1 MLITFVALKKDTRF
15 VEMTTKPRNA
25 HNGKNQRS
33 NMTRIFALFLLR
45 SFQFWSLFSFLLSRL
60 YVLFF
65 FLSLS
70 FTFFQLLSFTL
81 SFFFSLFCFV
91 LCSYLSFF
99 LSLYLFM
106 SFYFLLFSLSSLIF
120 PFLLIRLKYWFFLL
134 FRRSPLF
141 CKKKKL
147 CSHICFFV
155 QHFCSI
161 FMFINYEILFLCAS
175 SQLQKSLNFFKG
187 GRKLNFKVFLRDRLI
202 KML

>member
-70 FTFFQLLSFTL
+70 FTFFQLLTFTL

-91 LCSYLSFF
+91 FCSYLSF
-99 LSLYLFM
+99 SLYLFM

-141 CKKKKL
+141 CKKKDYVPIFAFL
-147 CSHICFFV
+147 FNTFVPFSCSSIMK
-155 QHFCSI
+155 FCSCVRQA
-161 FMFINYEILFLCAS
+161 NCR
-175 SQLQKSLNFFKG
+175 SLWT
-187 GRKLNFKVFLRDRLI
+187 FLRGVGNLI
-202 KML
+202 LKCFWGIVW